1 LRVFDLVT
9 SARAQDQ
16 ATEGP
21 AETHVGEAVHE
32 SVGHPAEDHGGFPPF
47 EPSTYG
53 SQLLWLAITFGL
65 LYWLLSRIV
74 LPRIAATLEERD
86 TRVAGDLATA
96 GRLKGETD
104 AAIAAYE
111 QALAEARQRAQRIAQ
126 GARDESKASAEADRG
141 RIEADLN
148 GRLQEA
154 ETRIAGVKTQAL
166 ANVDTIANDAAGALV
181 ETLLG
186 PGAAQ
191 AEIAAA
197 VNAAMVQRSAS

>member
-1 LRVFDLVT
+1 MFDLVT
-9 SARAQDQ
+9 SARAQDH

-21 AETHVGEAVHE
+21 AEAQVGEAVHE
-32 SVGHPAEDHGGFPPF
+32 SVGHAGEEHGGFPPF

-53 SQLLWLAITFGL
+53 SQLIWLAITFGL
-65 LYWLLSRIV
+65 LYWLLSRVV
-74 LPRIAATLEERD
+74 LPRIARTLEERD

-111 QALAEARQRAQRIAQ
+111 QALAEARTRAQRIAQ
-126 GARDESKASAEADRG
+126 GARDESKAAMDADRG
-141 RIEADLN
+141 RIEGDLN
-148 GRLQEA
+148 SRLVEA

-186 PGAAQ
+186 TGAAQ
-191 AEIAAA
+191 AEISAA
-197 VNAAMVQRSAS
+197 VNNAMAERSAS